1 MLFSKAQFSLIG
13 NTIAMRFKLMS
24 LRTKVLFAAVICLV
38 IGVMLA
44 TMPGSAA
51 TPSSGT
57 LTDVSGPLTYTAG
70 PFFVA
75 NATNNVNSNG
85 EPTCS
90 PAQAFPCDD
99 YTLTVALTDTTKRV
113 RVRVGWD
120 VSSADF
126 DLYVYQG
133 ATLVTSS
140 ASSSD
145 PEEVLLPATPG
156 VYTIRTVPFAP
167 AGQSY
172 NGTISLEDIPVTPPP
187 PPPSSGTPRFQIYN
201 PPTAYNG
208 GEPSIG
214 SNWQTGNAMY
224 LASFDALRIGFDDCS
239 SPAKDTWT
247 NTNVPAA
254 ASLDPIMFTDHT
266 RAPGDTTPNR
276 TLVSQLTGQDS
287 ITFTTDDDGATYLPS
302 QGGGIPSGVDH
313 QTIGAGPYNESSTP
327 APPPHPTYPNAV
339 YYCSQEAATA
349 FCARSDNGGT
359 TFGPGVPIYNLTT
372 CTGIHG
378 HVKVAPDGSVYVPNR
393 SCGGKAAAVLSKDN
407 GITWTVNPIPTSSTT
422 GFLVDPSI
430 GIGTNTVGKKSGQ
443 KSNTIYLGYQSADS
457 HARIAVSHNQ
467 GATWSNDQD
476 VGQAFGI
483 VNSTFPEVVAG
494 DDNRAAYAFFGTTV
508 PGNYTSFANY
518 PQDAPWH
525 LYIATTFDGG
535 LSWTTVDATPN
546 DPVQRGSICNLG
558 TTACANTPDD
568 RNLLDF
574 MDETVD
580 AQGRTLVGYPD
591 GCVGTC
597 VTNPS
602 GAHPNSYTA
611 AASIARQSGGKRLF
625 AAFDPNPAEPVVP
638 KAPRVDSVTQSSPG
652 TTVHLA
658 WSEPD
663 NGGSPLTGYKVYRKS
678 GAGGVYS
685 VIATITLGCPD
696 CKTTYDDSTATST
709 TTQYFY
715 KVTATN
721 AIGEGTNCSEFPVGS
736 SGGSEEI
743 CVVPGLTKLMD
754 AAGDTNATCVLGGVS
769 TPAPPGADLLSFQIA
784 QPYAPDGV
792 IKLVFTLN
800 TDNGQSP
807 QATGSSWYVA
817 MRTPDSSCATAPC
830 YKAVHMTWKA
840 TSPTTPVFES
850 YVPGSAALGGV
861 DGRFVDTVIG
871 PAEASSSYNA
881 PYNKVVIVVKAS
893 DLGLNP
899 GDLINGFVAGVT
911 QTSDVGGIG
920 AGATCMFDPMPD
932 SLTYTGSHTVNA
944 NAVCGNNCPLAALS
958 ASPTSGNAPLTV
970 NFNGASSS
978 DPDTGDSVASYTF
991 TFGDGSP
998 PVTCPSDL
1006 SCTGTGTTSHTYNSP
1021 GDYNATL
1028 RVTDSR
1034 GLASCNT
1041 AQVVISVSGSP
1052 PPPQCVEDTDPQ
1064 IAYDNGWHTVK
1075 ASNASNG
1082 TYHLNTGKD
1091 VQHALTFTFNLQST
1105 TGSLQY
1111 FYATSSKGGT
1121 AQVLID
1127 GHAPVSTATV
1137 NYNGG
1142 SGAMRDPAFG
1152 VSVTYPIFGSGPH
1165 KFELVNLTGP
1175 AYVDEFCIT
1184 NGGSSTMATAGPGTT
1199 MTSTSALALG
1209 QSLLQNV
1216 MVPSNALGFSVAAE
1230 ANVNVPYTLVVI
1242 DPSGKVLGT
1251 VNSSSNG
1258 IASVTMPVSTSG
1270 LYVIKLVNVGVG
1282 PVNIW
1287 TAATPFVQR

>member
-1 MLFSKAQFSLIG
+1 MSRTSHTVATTTATAKNFVSS
-13 NTIAMRFKLMS
+13 TIKGRFGLS
-24 LRTKVLFAAVICLV
+24 LRRKIVLASVGCIVATLAAWSI
-38 IGVMLA
+38 IS
-44 TMPGSAA
+44 SAA

-57 LTDVSGPLTYTAG
+57 MTGATLTYSAG

-75 NATNNVNSNG
+75 NATNNVNSSG

-99 YTLTVALTDTTKRV
+99 YTLTIGVTNPLKRV
-113 RVRVGWD
+113 RVKVDWPTPQ
-120 VSSADF
+120 ADF

-133 ATLVTSS
+133 AVLVTSS

-145 PEEVLLPATPG
+145 PEEVLLPASPG

-172 NGTISLEDIPVTPPP
+172 NGTITLEDIPMTPPP
-187 PPPSSGTPRFQIYN
+187 PPPGASTPRFQNYV

-266 RAPGDTTPNR
+266 RAPGDTTPDR

-302 QGGGIPSGVDH
+302 QGGGVPSGVDH
-313 QTIGAGPYNESSTP
+313 QSIGGGPYNSASTP
-327 APPPHPTYPNAV
+327 PPPPHPLYPNAI
-339 YYCSQEAATA
+339 YYCSQEDATA

-359 TFGPGVPIYNLTT
+359 SFGPGVPIYNLTQ
-372 CTGIHG
+372 CSAIHG
-378 HVKVAPDGSVYVPNR
+378 HVKVGPDGSVYVPNK
-393 SCGGKAAAVLSKDN
+393 SCAGKAAAVVSKDN
-407 GITWTVNPIPTSSTT
+407 GITWAVNAIPTSSTT

-430 GIGTNTVGKKSGQ
+430 GIGTNTIGKPGGQ
-443 KSNTIYLGYQSADS
+443 TSNTIYLGYQSSDS
-457 HARIAVSHNQ
+457 HPRVAVSRNQ
-467 GATWSNDQD
+467 GATWTNDQD

-508 PGNYTSFANY
+508 PGNYTSFATY

-558 TTACANTPDD
+558 TLACANTPDD

-574 MDETVD
+574 MDATVD
-580 AQGRTLVGYPD
+580 AQGRTMVGYPD

-597 VTNPS
+597 VTSPS

-611 AASIARQSGGKRLF
+611 AASIARQSGGRRLF
-625 AAFDPNPAEPVVP
+625 TAFDPNPAEPVVP
-638 KAPRVDSVTQSSPG
+638 PAPRVDSVTQSSPG
-652 TTVHLA
+652 TTVHFR

-663 NGGSPLTGYKVYRKS
+663 NGGSPLTGYKIYRKS
-678 GAGGVYS
+678 GTGGAYA
-685 VIATITLGCPD
+685 VIFTETLGCPD

-721 AIGEGTNCSEFPVGS
+721 GIGEGTNCSEFPVGS
-736 SGGSEEI
+736 GGGGEEI
-743 CVVPGLTKLMD
+743 CVAPGLTKLMD
-754 AAGDTNATCVLGGVS
+754 PAGDTNATCVLGGVS
-769 TPAPPGADLLSFQIA
+769 TPAPPGADLLSFQLA

-792 IKLVFTLN
+792 IKLVFTIN
-800 TDNGQSP
+800 TNNGQSP

-817 MRTPDSSCATAPC
+817 MRTPDGSCVTAPC

-850 YVPGSAALGGV
+850 YVPGAAALGGV
-861 DGRFVDTVIG
+861 DGRFVDTVIA
-871 PAEASSSYNA
+871 PAEPESNYNA
-881 PYNKVVIVVKAS
+881 PFNKVVIVVKAS
-893 DLGLNP
+893 DLGLSP
-899 GDLINGFVAGVT
+899 GSLINGFVAGAT
-911 QTSDVGGIG
+911 QTSDIGGVG
-920 AGATCMFDPMPD
+920 AGGTCMFDPMPD

-944 NAVCGNNCPLAALS
+944 NAVCAPNDCPVAALS
-958 ASPTSGNAPLTV
+958 AAPTSGNAPLNV
-970 NFNGASSS
+970 NFNGTGSS
-978 DPDTGDSVASYTF
+978 DPNAGDTIASYTF
-991 TFGDGSP
+991 NFGDGSAA
-998 PVTCPSDL
+998 VTCPGSG
-1006 SCTGTGTTSHTYNSP
+1006 SCTGTGTTSHTYASP

-1028 RVTDSR
+1028 TVVDSH
-1034 GLASCNT
+1034 GLVSCNT
-1041 AQVVISVSGSP
+1041 AAEVISVSQAGTLTNYALTSSGATAVASSSYP
-1052 PPPQCVEDTDPQ
+1052 GGNYPTASAINGDRNGGNWGFGTGGWADGTRGLYPDSLEVDFSGQPKAISEIRVYTLQNTWKTNPGEPTADTSCSGEGILDFQ
-1064 IAYDNGWHTVK
+1064 VQVW
-1075 ASNASNG
+1075 NG
-1082 TYHLNTGKD
+1082 TAWVTVSGGSVTGNDKAMR
-1091 VQHALTFTFNLQST
+1091 VFTFPAVT
-1105 TGSLQY
+1105 T
-1111 FYATSSKGGT
+1111 SKI
-1121 AQVLID
+1121 Q
-1127 GHAPVSTATV
+1127 
-1137 NYNGG
+1137 
-1142 SGAMRDPAFG
+1142 
-1152 VSVTYPIFGSGPH
+1152 
-1165 KFELVNLTGP
+1165 
-1175 AYVDEFCIT
+1175 
-1184 NGGSSTMATAGPGTT
+1184 
-1199 MTSTSALALG
+1199 
-1209 QSLLQNV
+1209 
-1216 MVPSNALGFSVAAE
+1216 
-1230 ANVNVPYTLVVI
+1230 VVI
-1242 DPSGKVLGT
+1242 
-1251 VNSSSNG
+1251 
-1258 IASVTMPVSTSG
+1258 
-1270 LYVIKLVNVGVG
+1270 
-1282 PVNIW
+1282 
-1287 TAATPFVQR
+1287 TAARNNYSRIVEFEAYGTPGQP